1 MKSIEKIA
9 RHYGLD
15 SQSRQ
20 TIEEMAE
27 LTQAITKFWRY
38 GGDNAQVIRGLRGNI
53 AEEIAD
59 VKIMLEQL
67 ELLFDIKAEVAES
80 RWHKITRQLARI
92 GKERGETK

>member
-1 MKSIEKIA
+1 MNSVEKIA

-38 GGDNAQVIRGLRGNI
+38 GGNDAQILRGLRGNI

-59 VKIMLEQL
+59 VKLMLEQL
-67 ELLFDIKAEVAES
+67 EILFDIKAEVSES
-80 RWHKITRQLARI
+80 RWFKLTRQLARI
-92 GKERGETK
+92 GKEKGETK